1 MDASQESSS
10 LDKTSLATISL
21 LESRL
26 RRIEHMLYG
35 PSAPPAQAPSSS
47 ATTSLAQLQHR
58 FNVLIRRFRV
68 YAELLKIRKANPTL
82 FHSSPSSDQKLPPT
96 DLPPAAIL
104 ATVLSYASRFSQ
116 TASALVAAAPDNTI
130 ESAVPDT
137 KLSAELASL
146 IPRMKGL
153 EAMQLAQEAEIA
165 ELRERSEAVMKAW
178 YERRVL
184 GYGKFVAEGEGRV
197 EKCELRVRRAERVR
211 EMDAVIQ

>member
-1 MDASQESSS
+1 MDVSQETSS

-26 RRIEHMLYG
+26 RRIEHILYG
-35 PSAPPAQAPSSS
+35 PSDPPTQAPSSS
-47 ATTSLAQLQHR
+47 ATTSLAQLEHR
-58 FNVLIRRFRV
+58 FNLLIRRFRV
-68 YAELLKIRKANPTL
+68 YAELLKIHKANPTL
-82 FHSSPSSDQKLPPT
+82 FHTSPSADQKLPPT

-104 ATVLSYASRFSQ
+104 ATVLSYASQFPQ
-116 TASALVAAAPDNTI
+116 TASALVAAAPDSTI
-130 ESAVPDT
+130 ESAIPDS

-165 ELRERSEAVMKAW
+165 ELRERSEAVMRAW
-178 YERRVL
+178 YEKRVL
-184 GYGKFVAEGEGRV
+184 GYGKFVAEGEARV

-211 EMDAVIQ
+211 EMDAVIE

>member
-1 MDASQESSS
+1 MDVSQETSS

-26 RRIEHMLYG
+26 RRIEHILYG
-35 PSAPPAQAPSSS
+35 PSDLPTQAPSSS
-47 ATTSLAQLQHR
+47 ATTSLAQLEHR
-58 FNVLIRRFRV
+58 FNLLIRRFRV
-68 YAELLKIRKANPTL
+68 YAELLKIHKANPTL
-82 FHSSPSSDQKLPPT
+82 FHTSLSADQKLPPT
-96 DLPPAAIL
+96 ELPPAAIL
-104 ATVLSYASRFSQ
+104 ATVLSFASQFPQ
-116 TASALVAAAPDNTI
+116 TASALVAVAPDNTI
-130 ESAVPDT
+130 ESAIPDT

-178 YERRVL
+178 YEKRVL
-184 GYGKFVAEGEGRV
+184 GYGKFVAESEGRV

-211 EMDAVIQ
+211 EMDAVTE